1 MFSVLKKI
9 SDFAGTRRGLLK
21 KSMAVAFLGAVFA
34 ALQFAALMLTLDILV
49 GGVDLRIWP
58 VIGVMMVSVVGR
70 AACSYW
76 STNAETET
84 GYFMVAEKRIHIGD
98 RLRYIPMGYFN
109 DNSLGNITAVVTTT
123 LSDVENNAARCLV
136 SVIGGFLNTLGLCLG
151 LTVADWRLGLL
162 AIVGILAYLGVTELS
177 QRAMLK
183 TGPARQHAQMN
194 LVEAVLEYIQGMSV
208 VKSYGL
214 DKDSGQAV
222 QRTVDESCDKALSL
236 EKSVI
241 PWMGLRQVVVRVF
254 SVAIAVCALAFYSG
268 GTLSLARCLLMLV
281 ASFMLYAELESAGNM
296 ADNLQMLGA
305 SMDKANSIDDTP
317 VMDIDGAELTTADAS
332 VEFQDVSF
340 AYGDRT
346 ILDHVSLTVPSG
358 STTAVVGPSGG
369 GKTTLCNL
377 IARFWDVQ
385 SGKITVG
392 GYDVREYKLDSL
404 MKNISMVFQ
413 SVYLFNDTV
422 ENNIKFGRPDA
433 THEQVVAAARAACC
447 HDFIM
452 ALPDG
457 YDTVLGEGGGSL
469 SGGEKQRISIARAML
484 KDAPIVILDEAT
496 ASVDPENEAE
506 LQAAISALT
515 RGKTL
520 IMIAHRLNTVRN
532 ADQILVL
539 SGGHIVQRGT
549 AMRTKSWTGKGQE
562 CTHTRNGCEQSKHT
576 SHPDIKRTRRS
587 RSWDTHLTRRCVA
600 GIGNIRKVEIC
611 TGISSGRLCIHRSKR
626 RRRWPTIMPMG
637 ATIRKPLRPWDMST
651 GIVCGNGCWKRGRR
665 RDRLVCRGEMS

>member
-49 GGVDLRIWP
+49 GGADLRIWP
-58 VIGVMMVSVVGR
+58 IIGVMVVSVVGR

-162 AIVGILAYLGVTELS
+162 AIAGILAYLGVTELS

-236 EKSVI
+236 EKSVV

-317 VMDIDGAELTTADAS
+317 VMDIDGAELTPADTS

-358 STTAVVGPSGG
+358 SITAVVGPSGG

-549 AMRTKSWTGKGQE
+549 HQE
-562 CTHTRNGCEQSKHT
+562 LMAQGGLYADFVGVRQEALRWKL
-576 SHPDIKRTRRS
+576 
-587 RSWDTHLTRRCVA
+587 DT
-600 GIGNIRKVEIC
+600 
-611 TGISSGRLCIHRSKR
+611 
-626 RRRWPTIMPMG
+626 
-637 ATIRKPLRPWDMST
+637 
-651 GIVCGNGCWKRGRR
+651 
-665 RDRLVCRGEMS
+665 

>member
-49 GGVDLRIWP
+49 GGADLRIWP

-162 AIVGILAYLGVTELS
+162 AIAGILAYLGVTELS

-236 EKSVI
+236 EKSVV

-317 VMDIDGAELTTADAS
+317 VMDIDGAELTPADTS

-358 STTAVVGPSGG
+358 SITAVVGPSGG

-549 AMRTKSWTGKGQE
+549 HQE
-562 CTHTRNGCEQSKHT
+562 LMAQGGLYADFVGVRQEALRWKL
-576 SHPDIKRTRRS
+576 
-587 RSWDTHLTRRCVA
+587 DT
-600 GIGNIRKVEIC
+600 
-611 TGISSGRLCIHRSKR
+611 
-626 RRRWPTIMPMG
+626 
-637 ATIRKPLRPWDMST
+637 
-651 GIVCGNGCWKRGRR
+651 
-665 RDRLVCRGEMS
+665 

>member
-49 GGVDLRIWP
+49 GGADLRIWP
-58 VIGVMMVSVVGR
+58 VIGVMVVSVVGR

-162 AIVGILAYLGVTELS
+162 AIAGILAYLGVTELS

-236 EKSVI
+236 EKSVV

-317 VMDIDGAELTTADAS
+317 VMDIDGAELTPADTS

-358 STTAVVGPSGG
+358 SITAVVGPSGG

-447 HDFIM
+447 HDYIM
-452 ALPDG
+452 ALPEG

-469 SGGEKQRISIARAML
+469 SGGEKQRISIARAIL

-549 AMRTKSWTGKGQE
+549 HQE
-562 CTHTRNGCEQSKHT
+562 LMAQGGLYADFVGVRQEALRWKL
-576 SHPDIKRTRRS
+576 
-587 RSWDTHLTRRCVA
+587 DT
-600 GIGNIRKVEIC
+600 
-611 TGISSGRLCIHRSKR
+611 
-626 RRRWPTIMPMG
+626 
-637 ATIRKPLRPWDMST
+637 
-651 GIVCGNGCWKRGRR
+651 
-665 RDRLVCRGEMS
+665 

>member
-49 GGVDLRIWP
+49 GGADLRIWP
-58 VIGVMMVSVVGR
+58 VIGVMVVSVVGR

-162 AIVGILAYLGVTELS
+162 AIAGILAYLGVTELS

-236 EKSVI
+236 EKSVV

-254 SVAIAVCALAFYSG
+254 SVAIAVCAMAFYSG

-317 VMDIDGAELTTADAS
+317 VMDIDGAELTPADTS

-358 STTAVVGPSGG
+358 SITAVVGPSGG

-549 AMRTKSWTGKGQE
+549 HQE
-562 CTHTRNGCEQSKHT
+562 LMAQGGLYADFVGVRQEALRWKL
-576 SHPDIKRTRRS
+576 
-587 RSWDTHLTRRCVA
+587 DT
-600 GIGNIRKVEIC
+600 
-611 TGISSGRLCIHRSKR
+611 
-626 RRRWPTIMPMG
+626 
-637 ATIRKPLRPWDMST
+637 
-651 GIVCGNGCWKRGRR
+651 
-665 RDRLVCRGEMS
+665 

>member
-49 GGVDLRIWP
+49 GGADLRIWP
-58 VIGVMMVSVVGR
+58 VIGVMVVSVVGR

-162 AIVGILAYLGVTELS
+162 AIAGILAYLGVTELS

-236 EKSVI
+236 EKSVV

-268 GTLSLARCLLMLV
+268 GTLSLALCLLMLV

-317 VMDIDGAELTTADAS
+317 VMDIDGAELTPADTS

-358 STTAVVGPSGG
+358 SITAVVGPSGG

-549 AMRTKSWTGKGQE
+549 HQE
-562 CTHTRNGCEQSKHT
+562 LMAQGGLYADFVGVRQEALRWKL
-576 SHPDIKRTRRS
+576 
-587 RSWDTHLTRRCVA
+587 DT
-600 GIGNIRKVEIC
+600 
-611 TGISSGRLCIHRSKR
+611 
-626 RRRWPTIMPMG
+626 
-637 ATIRKPLRPWDMST
+637 
-651 GIVCGNGCWKRGRR
+651 
-665 RDRLVCRGEMS
+665 

>member
-49 GGVDLRIWP
+49 GGADLRIWP
-58 VIGVMMVSVVGR
+58 VIGVMVVSVVGR

-162 AIVGILAYLGVTELS
+162 AIAGILAYLGVTELS

-236 EKSVI
+236 EKSVV

-317 VMDIDGAELTTADAS
+317 VMDINGAELTPADTS

-358 STTAVVGPSGG
+358 SITAVVGPSGG

-549 AMRTKSWTGKGQE
+549 HQE
-562 CTHTRNGCEQSKHT
+562 LMAQGGLYADFVGVRQEALRWKL
-576 SHPDIKRTRRS
+576 
-587 RSWDTHLTRRCVA
+587 DT
-600 GIGNIRKVEIC
+600 
-611 TGISSGRLCIHRSKR
+611 
-626 RRRWPTIMPMG
+626 
-637 ATIRKPLRPWDMST
+637 
-651 GIVCGNGCWKRGRR
+651 
-665 RDRLVCRGEMS
+665 

>member
-151 LTVADWRLGLL
+151 LTVAEWRLGLL

-317 VMDIDGAELTTADAS
+317 VMDIDGAELTTANAS

-358 STTAVVGPSGG
+358 SITAVVGPSGG

-385 SGKITVG
+385 GGKITVG
-392 GYDVREYKLDSL
+392 GHDVREYKLDSL

-532 ADQILVL
+532 ANQILVL

-549 AMRTKSWTGKGQE
+549 HQE
-562 CTHTRNGCEQSKHT
+562 LMAQGGLYADFVGVRQEALRWKL
-576 SHPDIKRTRRS
+576 
-587 RSWDTHLTRRCVA
+587 DT
-600 GIGNIRKVEIC
+600 
-611 TGISSGRLCIHRSKR
+611 
-626 RRRWPTIMPMG
+626 
-637 ATIRKPLRPWDMST
+637 
-651 GIVCGNGCWKRGRR
+651 
-665 RDRLVCRGEMS
+665 

>member
-49 GGVDLRIWP
+49 GGADLRIWP

-162 AIVGILAYLGVTELS
+162 AIAGILAYLGVTELS

-236 EKSVI
+236 EKSVV

-268 GTLSLARCLLMLV
+268 GTLSLGRCLLMLV

-317 VMDIDGAELTTADAS
+317 VMDIDGAELTPADTS

-358 STTAVVGPSGG
+358 SITAVVGPSGG

-484 KDAPIVILDEAT
+484 KDTPIVILDEAT

-549 AMRTKSWTGKGQE
+549 HQE
-562 CTHTRNGCEQSKHT
+562 LMAQGGLYADFVGVRQEALRWKL
-576 SHPDIKRTRRS
+576 
-587 RSWDTHLTRRCVA
+587 DT
-600 GIGNIRKVEIC
+600 
-611 TGISSGRLCIHRSKR
+611 
-626 RRRWPTIMPMG
+626 
-637 ATIRKPLRPWDMST
+637 
-651 GIVCGNGCWKRGRR
+651 
-665 RDRLVCRGEMS
+665 

>member
-49 GGVDLRIWP
+49 GGADLRIWP
-58 VIGVMMVSVVGR
+58 VIGVMVVSVVGR

-162 AIVGILAYLGVTELS
+162 AIAGILAYLGVTELS

-236 EKSVI
+236 EKSVV

-317 VMDIDGAELTTADAS
+317 VMDIDGAELTPADTS

-358 STTAVVGPSGG
+358 SITAVVGPSGG

-385 SGKITVG
+385 GGKITVG

-549 AMRTKSWTGKGQE
+549 HQE
-562 CTHTRNGCEQSKHT
+562 LMAQGGLYADFVGVRQEALRWKL
-576 SHPDIKRTRRS
+576 
-587 RSWDTHLTRRCVA
+587 DT
-600 GIGNIRKVEIC
+600 
-611 TGISSGRLCIHRSKR
+611 
-626 RRRWPTIMPMG
+626 
-637 ATIRKPLRPWDMST
+637 
-651 GIVCGNGCWKRGRR
+651 
-665 RDRLVCRGEMS
+665 

>member
-49 GGVDLRIWP
+49 GGADLRIWP
-58 VIGVMMVSVVGR
+58 VIGVMVVSVVGR

-162 AIVGILAYLGVTELS
+162 AIAGILAYLGVTELS

-214 DKDSGQAV
+214 DKDSGQTV

-236 EKSVI
+236 EKSVV

-317 VMDIDGAELTTADAS
+317 VMDIDGAELTPADTS

-358 STTAVVGPSGG
+358 SITAVVGPSGG

-549 AMRTKSWTGKGQE
+549 HQE
-562 CTHTRNGCEQSKHT
+562 LMAQGGLYADFVGVRQEALRWKL
-576 SHPDIKRTRRS
+576 
-587 RSWDTHLTRRCVA
+587 DT
-600 GIGNIRKVEIC
+600 
-611 TGISSGRLCIHRSKR
+611 
-626 RRRWPTIMPMG
+626 
-637 ATIRKPLRPWDMST
+637 
-651 GIVCGNGCWKRGRR
+651 
-665 RDRLVCRGEMS
+665 

>member
-49 GGVDLRIWP
+49 GGADLRIWP
-58 VIGVMMVSVVGR
+58 VIGVMVVSVVGR

-162 AIVGILAYLGVTELS
+162 AIAGILAYLGVTELS

-236 EKSVI
+236 EKSVV

-268 GTLSLARCLLMLV
+268 GTLSLARCLMMLV

-317 VMDIDGAELTTADAS
+317 VMDIDGAELTPADTS

-358 STTAVVGPSGG
+358 SITAVVGPSGG

-549 AMRTKSWTGKGQE
+549 HQE
-562 CTHTRNGCEQSKHT
+562 LMAQGGLYADFVGVRQEALRWKL
-576 SHPDIKRTRRS
+576 
-587 RSWDTHLTRRCVA
+587 DT
-600 GIGNIRKVEIC
+600 
-611 TGISSGRLCIHRSKR
+611 
-626 RRRWPTIMPMG
+626 
-637 ATIRKPLRPWDMST
+637 
-651 GIVCGNGCWKRGRR
+651 
-665 RDRLVCRGEMS
+665 

>member
-1 MFSVLKKI
+1 
-9 SDFAGTRRGLLK
+9 
-21 KSMAVAFLGAVFA
+21 MAVAFLGAVFA

-49 GGVDLRIWP
+49 GGADLRIWP
-58 VIGVMMVSVVGR
+58 VIGVMVVSVVGR

-162 AIVGILAYLGVTELS
+162 AIAGILAYLGVTELS

-236 EKSVI
+236 EKSVV

-268 GTLSLARCLLMLV
+268 GTLSLGRCLLMLV

-317 VMDIDGAELTTADAS
+317 VMDIDGAELTPADTS

-358 STTAVVGPSGG
+358 SITAVVGPSGG

-549 AMRTKSWTGKGQE
+549 HQE
-562 CTHTRNGCEQSKHT
+562 LMAQGGLYADFVGVRQEALRWKL
-576 SHPDIKRTRRS
+576 
-587 RSWDTHLTRRCVA
+587 DT
-600 GIGNIRKVEIC
+600 
-611 TGISSGRLCIHRSKR
+611 
-626 RRRWPTIMPMG
+626 
-637 ATIRKPLRPWDMST
+637 
-651 GIVCGNGCWKRGRR
+651 
-665 RDRLVCRGEMS
+665 

>member
-49 GGVDLRIWP
+49 GGADLRIWP
-58 VIGVMMVSVVGR
+58 VIGVMVVSVVGR

-162 AIVGILAYLGVTELS
+162 AIAGILAYLGVTELS

-222 QRTVDESCDKALSL
+222 QMTVDESCDKALSL
-236 EKSVI
+236 EKSVV

-317 VMDIDGAELTTADAS
+317 VMDIDGAELTPADTS

-346 ILDHVSLTVPSG
+346 ILDHVSLTVSSG
-358 STTAVVGPSGG
+358 SITAVVGPSGG

-549 AMRTKSWTGKGQE
+549 HQE
-562 CTHTRNGCEQSKHT
+562 LMAQGGLYADFVGVRQEALRWKL
-576 SHPDIKRTRRS
+576 
-587 RSWDTHLTRRCVA
+587 DT
-600 GIGNIRKVEIC
+600 
-611 TGISSGRLCIHRSKR
+611 
-626 RRRWPTIMPMG
+626 
-637 ATIRKPLRPWDMST
+637 
-651 GIVCGNGCWKRGRR
+651 
-665 RDRLVCRGEMS
+665 

>member
-49 GGVDLRIWP
+49 GGADLRIWP
-58 VIGVMMVSVVGR
+58 VIGVMVVSVVGR

-151 LTVADWRLGLL
+151 LTVADWRLGLR
-162 AIVGILAYLGVTELS
+162 AIAGILAYLGVTELS

-236 EKSVI
+236 EKSVV

-317 VMDIDGAELTTADAS
+317 VMDIDGAELTPADTS

-358 STTAVVGPSGG
+358 SITAVVGPSGG

-549 AMRTKSWTGKGQE
+549 HQE
-562 CTHTRNGCEQSKHT
+562 LMAQGGLYADFVGVRQEALRWKL
-576 SHPDIKRTRRS
+576 
-587 RSWDTHLTRRCVA
+587 DT
-600 GIGNIRKVEIC
+600 
-611 TGISSGRLCIHRSKR
+611 
-626 RRRWPTIMPMG
+626 
-637 ATIRKPLRPWDMST
+637 
-651 GIVCGNGCWKRGRR
+651 
-665 RDRLVCRGEMS
+665 

>member
-49 GGVDLRIWP
+49 GGADLRIWP
-58 VIGVMMVSVVGR
+58 VIGVMVVSVVGR

-162 AIVGILAYLGVTELS
+162 AIAGILAYLGVTELS

-236 EKSVI
+236 EKSVV

-305 SMDKANSIDDTP
+305 SMDKANSIDNTP
-317 VMDIDGAELTTADAS
+317 VMDIDGAELTPADAS

-346 ILDHVSLTVPSG
+346 ILDHVSLTVPAG

-385 SGKITVG
+385 GGKITVG
-392 GYDVREYKLDSL
+392 GHDVREYKLDSL

-413 SVYLFNDTV
+413 AVYLFNDTV

-433 THEQVVAAARAACC
+433 THEQVVAAAKAACC
-447 HDFIM
+447 HDFIL

-515 RGKTL
+515 KGKTL

-549 AMRTKSWTGKGQE
+549 HQE
-562 CTHTRNGCEQSKHT
+562 LMAQGGLYADFVGVRQEALNWKL
-576 SHPDIKRTRRS
+576 
-587 RSWDTHLTRRCVA
+587 DT
-600 GIGNIRKVEIC
+600 
-611 TGISSGRLCIHRSKR
+611 
-626 RRRWPTIMPMG
+626 
-637 ATIRKPLRPWDMST
+637 
-651 GIVCGNGCWKRGRR
+651 
-665 RDRLVCRGEMS
+665 

>member
-49 GGVDLRIWP
+49 GGADLRIWP
-58 VIGVMMVSVVGR
+58 IIGVMVVSVVGR

-236 EKSVI
+236 EKSVV

-317 VMDIDGAELTTADAS
+317 VMDIDGAELTPADTS

-358 STTAVVGPSGG
+358 SITAVVGPSGG

-549 AMRTKSWTGKGQE
+549 HQE
-562 CTHTRNGCEQSKHT
+562 LMAQGGLYADFVGVRQEALRWKL
-576 SHPDIKRTRRS
+576 
-587 RSWDTHLTRRCVA
+587 DT
-600 GIGNIRKVEIC
+600 
-611 TGISSGRLCIHRSKR
+611 
-626 RRRWPTIMPMG
+626 
-637 ATIRKPLRPWDMST
+637 
-651 GIVCGNGCWKRGRR
+651 
-665 RDRLVCRGEMS
+665 

>member
-21 KSMAVAFLGAVFA
+21 KSMAAAFLGAVFA

-49 GGVDLRIWP
+49 GGADLRIWP
-58 VIGVMMVSVVGR
+58 VIGVMVVSVVGR

-162 AIVGILAYLGVTELS
+162 AIAGILAYLGVTELS

-236 EKSVI
+236 EKSVV

-317 VMDIDGAELTTADAS
+317 VMDIDGAELTPADTS

-358 STTAVVGPSGG
+358 SITAVVGPSGG

-532 ADQILVL
+532 ANQILVL

-549 AMRTKSWTGKGQE
+549 HQE
-562 CTHTRNGCEQSKHT
+562 LMAQGGLYADFVGVRQEALRWKL
-576 SHPDIKRTRRS
+576 
-587 RSWDTHLTRRCVA
+587 DT
-600 GIGNIRKVEIC
+600 
-611 TGISSGRLCIHRSKR
+611 
-626 RRRWPTIMPMG
+626 
-637 ATIRKPLRPWDMST
+637 
-651 GIVCGNGCWKRGRR
+651 
-665 RDRLVCRGEMS
+665 

>member
-49 GGVDLRIWP
+49 GGADLRIWP
-58 VIGVMMVSVVGR
+58 VIGVMVVSVVGR

-162 AIVGILAYLGVTELS
+162 AIAGILAYLGVTELS

-236 EKSVI
+236 EKSVV

-317 VMDIDGAELTTADAS
+317 VMDIDGAELTPADTS
-332 VEFQDVSF
+332 MEFQDVSF

-358 STTAVVGPSGG
+358 SITAVVGPSGG

-549 AMRTKSWTGKGQE
+549 HQE
-562 CTHTRNGCEQSKHT
+562 LMAQGGLYADFVGVRQEALRWKL
-576 SHPDIKRTRRS
+576 
-587 RSWDTHLTRRCVA
+587 DT
-600 GIGNIRKVEIC
+600 
-611 TGISSGRLCIHRSKR
+611 
-626 RRRWPTIMPMG
+626 
-637 ATIRKPLRPWDMST
+637 
-651 GIVCGNGCWKRGRR
+651 
-665 RDRLVCRGEMS
+665 

>member
-49 GGVDLRIWP
+49 GGADLRIWP
-58 VIGVMMVSVVGR
+58 VIGVMVVSVVGR

-162 AIVGILAYLGVTELS
+162 AIAGILAYLGVTELS

-236 EKSVI
+236 EKSVV

-317 VMDIDGAELTTADAS
+317 VMDIDGAELTPADTS

-358 STTAVVGPSGG
+358 SITAVVGPSGG

-506 LQAAISALT
+506 LQAAISTLT

-532 ADQILVL
+532 ANQILVL

-549 AMRTKSWTGKGQE
+549 HQE
-562 CTHTRNGCEQSKHT
+562 LMAQGGLYADFVGVRQEALRWKL
-576 SHPDIKRTRRS
+576 
-587 RSWDTHLTRRCVA
+587 DT
-600 GIGNIRKVEIC
+600 
-611 TGISSGRLCIHRSKR
+611 
-626 RRRWPTIMPMG
+626 
-637 ATIRKPLRPWDMST
+637 
-651 GIVCGNGCWKRGRR
+651 
-665 RDRLVCRGEMS
+665 

>member
-385 SGKITVG
+385 GGKITVG
-392 GYDVREYKLDSL
+392 GHDVREYKLDSL

-532 ADQILVL
+532 ANQILVL

-549 AMRTKSWTGKGQE
+549 HQE
-562 CTHTRNGCEQSKHT
+562 LMAQGGLYADFVGVRQEALRWKL
-576 SHPDIKRTRRS
+576 
-587 RSWDTHLTRRCVA
+587 DT
-600 GIGNIRKVEIC
+600 
-611 TGISSGRLCIHRSKR
+611 
-626 RRRWPTIMPMG
+626 
-637 ATIRKPLRPWDMST
+637 
-651 GIVCGNGCWKRGRR
+651 
-665 RDRLVCRGEMS
+665 

>member
-34 ALQFAALMLTLDILV
+34 ALQFAALMLTLAILV

-236 EKSVI
+236 EKSVV

-358 STTAVVGPSGG
+358 SITAVVGPSGG

-385 SGKITVG
+385 GGKITVG
-392 GYDVREYKLDSL
+392 GHDVREYKLDSL

-532 ADQILVL
+532 ANQILVL

-549 AMRTKSWTGKGQE
+549 HQE
-562 CTHTRNGCEQSKHT
+562 LMAQGGLYADFVGVRQEALRWKL
-576 SHPDIKRTRRS
+576 
-587 RSWDTHLTRRCVA
+587 DT
-600 GIGNIRKVEIC
+600 
-611 TGISSGRLCIHRSKR
+611 
-626 RRRWPTIMPMG
+626 
-637 ATIRKPLRPWDMST
+637 
-651 GIVCGNGCWKRGRR
+651 
-665 RDRLVCRGEMS
+665 

>member
-49 GGVDLRIWP
+49 GGADLRIWP
-58 VIGVMMVSVVGR
+58 VIGVMVVSVVGR

-151 LTVADWRLGLL
+151 LTVAEWRLGLL

-194 LVEAVLEYIQGMSV
+194 LVEAVLECIQGMSV

-358 STTAVVGPSGG
+358 SITAVVGPSGG

-385 SGKITVG
+385 GGKITVG
-392 GYDVREYKLDSL
+392 GHDVREYKLDSL

-549 AMRTKSWTGKGQE
+549 HQE
-562 CTHTRNGCEQSKHT
+562 LMAQGGLYADFVGVRQEALRWKL
-576 SHPDIKRTRRS
+576 
-587 RSWDTHLTRRCVA
+587 DT
-600 GIGNIRKVEIC
+600 
-611 TGISSGRLCIHRSKR
+611 
-626 RRRWPTIMPMG
+626 
-637 ATIRKPLRPWDMST
+637 
-651 GIVCGNGCWKRGRR
+651 
-665 RDRLVCRGEMS
+665 

>member
-49 GGVDLRIWP
+49 GGADLRIWP
-58 VIGVMMVSVVGR
+58 VIGVMVVPVVGR

-162 AIVGILAYLGVTELS
+162 AIAGILAYLGVTELS

-236 EKSVI
+236 EKSVV

-317 VMDIDGAELTTADAS
+317 VMDIDGAELTPADTS

-358 STTAVVGPSGG
+358 SITAVVGPSGG

-532 ADQILVL
+532 ADQLLVL

-549 AMRTKSWTGKGQE
+549 HQE
-562 CTHTRNGCEQSKHT
+562 LMAQGGLYADFVGVRQEALRWKL
-576 SHPDIKRTRRS
+576 
-587 RSWDTHLTRRCVA
+587 DT
-600 GIGNIRKVEIC
+600 
-611 TGISSGRLCIHRSKR
+611 
-626 RRRWPTIMPMG
+626 
-637 ATIRKPLRPWDMST
+637 
-651 GIVCGNGCWKRGRR
+651 
-665 RDRLVCRGEMS
+665 

>member
-49 GGVDLRIWP
+49 GGADLRIWP
-58 VIGVMMVSVVGR
+58 VIGVMVVSVVGR

-162 AIVGILAYLGVTELS
+162 AIAGILAYLGVTELS

-222 QRTVDESCDKALSL
+222 QRTVDESCDKALSP
-236 EKSVI
+236 EKSVV

-254 SVAIAVCALAFYSG
+254 SVAIAVCALACYSG

-281 ASFMLYAELESAGNM
+281 ASFMRYAELESAGNM

-305 SMDKANSIDDTP
+305 SMDKTNSIDDTP
-317 VMDIDGAELTTADAS
+317 VMDIDGAELTPADTS

-358 STTAVVGPSGG
+358 SITAVVGPSGG

-549 AMRTKSWTGKGQE
+549 HQE
-562 CTHTRNGCEQSKHT
+562 LMAQGGLYADFVGVRQEALRWKL
-576 SHPDIKRTRRS
+576 
-587 RSWDTHLTRRCVA
+587 DT
-600 GIGNIRKVEIC
+600 
-611 TGISSGRLCIHRSKR
+611 
-626 RRRWPTIMPMG
+626 
-637 ATIRKPLRPWDMST
+637 
-651 GIVCGNGCWKRGRR
+651 
-665 RDRLVCRGEMS
+665 

>member
-49 GGVDLRIWP
+49 GGADLRIWP
-58 VIGVMMVSVVGR
+58 VIGVMVVSVVGR

-162 AIVGILAYLGVTELS
+162 AIAGILAYLGVTELS

-236 EKSVI
+236 EKSVV

-317 VMDIDGAELTTADAS
+317 VMDIDGAELTPADTS

-358 STTAVVGPSGG
+358 SITAVVGPSGG

-392 GYDVREYKLDSL
+392 GHDVREYKLDSL

-484 KDAPIVILDEAT
+484 KDAPIVILDEVT

-549 AMRTKSWTGKGQE
+549 HQE
-562 CTHTRNGCEQSKHT
+562 LMAQGGLYADFVGVRQEALRWKL
-576 SHPDIKRTRRS
+576 
-587 RSWDTHLTRRCVA
+587 DT
-600 GIGNIRKVEIC
+600 
-611 TGISSGRLCIHRSKR
+611 
-626 RRRWPTIMPMG
+626 
-637 ATIRKPLRPWDMST
+637 
-651 GIVCGNGCWKRGRR
+651 
-665 RDRLVCRGEMS
+665 

>member
-49 GGVDLRIWP
+49 GGADLRIWP
-58 VIGVMMVSVVGR
+58 VIGVMVVSVVGR

-162 AIVGILAYLGVTELS
+162 AIAGILAYLGVTELS

-236 EKSVI
+236 EKSVV

-317 VMDIDGAELTTADAS
+317 VMDIDGAELTPADTS

-358 STTAVVGPSGG
+358 SITAVVGPSGG

-539 SGGHIVQRGT
+539 SGGYIVQRGT
-549 AMRTKSWTGKGQE
+549 HQE
-562 CTHTRNGCEQSKHT
+562 LMAQGGLYADFVGVRQEALRWKL
-576 SHPDIKRTRRS
+576 
-587 RSWDTHLTRRCVA
+587 DT
-600 GIGNIRKVEIC
+600 
-611 TGISSGRLCIHRSKR
+611 
-626 RRRWPTIMPMG
+626 
-637 ATIRKPLRPWDMST
+637 
-651 GIVCGNGCWKRGRR
+651 
-665 RDRLVCRGEMS
+665 